1 MKDFLKKAAFLL
13 PAALLIFG
21 CSASKRVA
29 RELLGLEDEY
39 KYHLGVSV
47 LDFEDG
53 RNLVS
58 WQDSRHFNPASN
70 TKIYTLFA
78 CLNALG
84 DSLPGLSYRISGDSV
99 LFEGTGDPS
108 FLHPE
113 LPESN
118 VFRFL
123 KDSGK
128 IMVYY
133 GGDQSDERYGPG
145 WAWDD
150 YNDYYQ
156 AEKSAFP
163 VYGNVLRLT
172 GDSVSIL
179 RAEPSFWNTSL
190 KADGLKP
197 GIVRDEFQ
205 NIFRFSGRPLP
216 MQLRQDIPVRVS
228 DELTCKLLNFAIG
241 KEVAYRPGPVPGE
254 TSLIHSVPAD
264 TVYKKMM
271 YESDNMLAEHLLYA
285 YATANGL
292 PLNSRESI
300 EHAIGRHFAGMPDS
314 LVWRDGSGLSRY
326 NLLTPRT
333 TVEVLNRMISS
344 FPRERVF
351 SLFPRAGMT
360 GTIRYLFR
368 DSPIEIYAKSGSF
381 SNNYNLS
388 GYLYSKKG
396 KLLVFSVMHNNFA
409 YPIRDMQKVT
419 ERILTMIYEK
429 Y

>member
-1 MKDFLKKAAFLL
+1 MPAAF
-13 PAALLIFG
+13 LIFG
-21 CSASKRVA
+21 CSPSKKIA
-29 RELLGLEDEY
+29 RELKGLEDKY

-47 LDFEDG
+47 LDFEAG
-53 RNLVS
+53 KSLVS
-58 WQDSRHFNPASN
+58 WQDNRHFNPASN

-113 LPESN
+113 LPESAA
-118 VFRFL
+118 FRFL
-123 KDSGK
+123 KNSGK
-128 IMVYY
+128 TLVYHGCDY
-133 GGDQSDERYGPG
+133 NDGRYGPG

-156 AEKSAFP
+156 TEKSAFP
-163 VYGNVLRLT
+163 MYGNVLRLT
-172 GDSVSIL
+172 GDSGSIL
-179 RAEPSFWNTSL
+179 RAEPPFWNTSL
-190 KADGLKP
+190 KPDGSKP

-216 MQLRQDIPVRVS
+216 VQLRQDIPVKVS
-228 DELTCKLLNFAIG
+228 DELTRRLLNYAVG
-241 KEVAYRPGPVPGE
+241 KEVDYRPGPVPGE
-254 TSLIHSVPAD
+254 TSFLYSVPAD

-271 YESDNMLAEHLLYA
+271 YESDNTIAEQLLYS
-285 YATANGL
+285 YAASNKLT
-292 PLNSRESI
+292 LNSKESI
-300 EHAIGRHFAGMPDS
+300 EHALEKHFAGMPDS

-326 NLLTPRT
+326 NLFTPRT
-333 TVEVLNRMISS
+333 TVEVLNRMIRK
-344 FPRERVF
+344 FPKERVF
-351 SLFPRAGMT
+351 SLFPRAGRT

-368 DSPIEIYAKSGSF
+368 ESPIEIYAKSGSF

-388 GYLYSKKG
+388 GYLFSKKG
-396 KLLVFSVMHNNFA
+396 KLLIFSVMHNNFA

-419 ERILTMIYEK
+419 EQILTMVYEK